1 MKDEVYVYGS
11 NLAAR
16 FVSGA
21 QRTALRWYDADP
33 ATCRGM
39 SGNAYAI
46 ALCDRELRPLP
57 FATIA
62 HSIEQLLSYA
72 EANPHTDFYVP
83 RFTLEYQGI
92 AEREIAQCFA
102 RAPANCHLPGVW
114 EQLQHPG
121 LLKLLLVARW
131 AGLSETDY
139 ELYYVWLHKYA
150 KRLLTI
156 TGVGGVWCLA
166 DAGAQQ
172 HIGAWAA
179 KEGVPFHALVPDA
192 ARYGKHAVTLLHERL
207 LTACTEILAMES
219 HSGYVRAVL
228 TRARHLRIAA
238 RLIRR
243 YPATSAEAAPPEP
256 AALRATHMQPA
267 SPMHTSPAPAASP
280 LRFPTA
286 EDLQIHDPAGV
297 HGTTDGTVAP
307 RVPRKRSEAEDFP
320 FGRIVEFAHG

>member
-16 FVSGA
+16 FISDA

-33 ATCRGM
+33 RICRGM

-62 HSIEQLLSYA
+62 RSIEQLLSYA

-83 RFTLEYQGI
+83 RFTLECDGI

-114 EQLQHPG
+114 EQLCHPG

-139 ELYYVWLHKYA
+139 ELYYIWLHKYA
-150 KRLLTI
+150 KRLLTV
-156 TGVGGVWCLA
+156 TDLGGVWCLA
-166 DAGAQQ
+166 DAGARQ
-172 HIGAWAA
+172 HLSAWAA
-179 KEGVPFHALVPDA
+179 KEGVPFHALAPDTG
-192 ARYGKHAVTLLHERL
+192 RYGKHAITLLHERL

-243 YPATSAEAAPPEP
+243 YPTTNAEAAPPEP
-256 AALRATHMQPA
+256 TAPHTAYKQ
-267 SPMHTSPAPAASP
+267 SPSPLPTPAPQPASP

-307 RVPRKRSEAEDFP
+307 RAPRKHSEVEDFP
-320 FGRIVEFAHG
+320 FGRIVEFAPG